1 MSSNFTVDWLALR
14 EPCDRRARNVEV
26 LDAVAGLLADRSAPA
41 IVDLA
46 CGTGATLRA
55 VAPRLP
61 ARQSWS
67 LVDNDLGLLARAA
80 AQDVPAGLRVV
91 ARPVDLVHDL
101 EAALDGPVDLVTS
114 SALLDLVSAEWLERL
129 AVETAARR
137 LPVYV
142 ALTCDGPPQL
152 NPVDPFDPAI
162 VAAVGDHLRRDHG
175 FGPALGWAAADAACA
190 QFAAVGGRVVS
201 GSSDWVLGADD
212 SEIQL
217 EILAGWA
224 AVGRAA
230 GAPLADVAAWLTR
243 RRDLVAAGRS
253 AIRIGHR
260 DVLAVPTTTLLSDRS
275 QSNSTS
281 SPSG

>member
-1 MSSNFTVDWLALR
+1 MSSFTANWLALR
-14 EPCDRRARNVEV
+14 EPCDRRARSAEV
-26 LDAVAGLLADRSAPA
+26 LDAVAALLADRSAPA

-55 VAPRLP
+55 LAPRLP
-61 ARQSWS
+61 ARQNWS

-80 AQDVPAGLRVV
+80 VQDVPAGLRLVG
-91 ARPVDLVHDL
+91 RPVDLARDL

-129 AVETAARR
+129 AVETAARG

-152 NPVDPFDPAI
+152 QPVDPFDAAI
-162 VAAVGDHLRRDHG
+162 LAAVGVHLRRDHG
-175 FGPALGWAAADAACA
+175 FGPALGWGAADAACA
-190 QFAAVGGRVVS
+190 QFAAVGCRVVS
-201 GSSDWVLGADD
+201 GPSDWVLGADD

-224 AVGRAA
+224 AVGRA
-230 GAPLADVAAWLTR
+230 GALPLADVAAWLTR

-253 AIRIGHR
+253 AIRVGHR
-260 DVLAVPTTTLLSDRS
+260 DVLAVPTTTLVSERS